1 MRRTRTK
8 FLSISILI
16 FVASLPM
23 KTYCIENDCG
33 EYWSGLATLLIGSL
47 GILYDK
53 AGSISWFA
61 NPLIILAWI
70 LPFRLINIKLIS
82 SLLASIL
89 ALYFLTFDETII
101 NEAGH
106 IGKITGYAS
115 GYWFWTSSIIIYTLG
130 LFYLFVRKIIKK
142 AIDIK

>member
-1 MRRTRTK
+1 MRNPKTK
-8 FLSISILI
+8 LLIISILI

-23 KTYCIENDCG
+23 KTYCVENDCG
-33 EYWSGLATLLIGSL
+33 EYWSGLATLLIGFL

-53 AGSISWFA
+53 AGYISWFA

-70 LPFRLINIKLIS
+70 LPYRLINLKLIS
-82 SLLASIL
+82 SLLASFL
-89 ALYFLTFDETII
+89 VLYFLTFDETII

-115 GYWFWTSSIIIYTLG
+115 GYWFWTSSIIIYTFG
-130 LFYLFVRKIIKK
+130 LFYFFLRRIIKN